1 MVVPSGTKGYHCGE
15 KWVKVMF
22 IGQYKYNL
30 DDKGRI
36 VLPSEYRRQ
45 LGSRVVINK
54 GIENCINLYSEQ
66 DWDKQVSKVM
76 NLDFTH
82 KDNRA
87 FNRYFLSSAFVKEI
101 DNQGRIKLEDNLV
114 EFAKIT
120 KECVIVG
127 AGNVVEIWSLDAWRR
142 QEEER
147 DNNFENISES
157 IVLPQ

>member
-1 MVVPSGTKGYHCGE
+1 MVVPSGTNRYLCGE

-54 GIENCINLYSEQ
+54 GIENCITLYSETE
-66 DWDKQVSKVM
+66 WEKQVSKVT

-87 FNRYFLSSAFVKEI
+87 FNRYFLSSAFNKEI
-101 DNQGRIKLEDNLV
+101 DGQGRIKLEDNLV
-114 EFAKIT
+114 EYAKIV
-120 KECVIVG
+120 KECVIIG
-127 AGNVVEIWSLDAWRR
+127 AGNMVEIWSLDNWRK
-142 QEEER
+142 QEEAR
-147 DNNFENISES
+147 DESFESISES
-157 IVLPQ
+157 ITLPQ

>member
-45 LGSRVVINK
+45 LGTSVVINK
-54 GIENCINLYSEQ
+54 GIENCITLYSTSE
-66 DWDKQVSKVM
+66 WDKQVNKVT

-87 FNRYFLSSAFVKEI
+87 FNRYFLSSAFNKEI
-101 DNQGRIKLEDNLV
+101 DGQGRIKLEDNLIQY
-114 EFAKIT
+114 AGIK
-120 KECVIVG
+120 KECVIIG
-127 AGNVVEIWSLDAWRR
+127 AGNMIEIWSLDKWLH
-142 QEEER
+142 EEEAR
-147 DNNFENISES
+147 DERFESISES

>member
-1 MVVPSGTKGYHCGE
+1 MVPSGTNRYICGE
-15 KWVKVMF
+15 KWVIVMF

-36 VLPSEYRRQ
+36 VLPAEYRRQ
-45 LGSRVVINK
+45 LGTSCVINK
-54 GIENCINLYSEQ
+54 GIENCITLYSEAE
-66 DWDKQVSKVM
+66 WEKQVNKVT

-87 FNRYFLSSAFVKEI
+87 FNRYFLSSAFNKDI
-101 DNQGRIKLEDNLV
+101 DNQGRIKLEENLI

-127 AGNVVEIWSLDAWRR
+127 AGNMVEIWSMENWRR

-147 DNNFENISES
+147 DERFESISES
-157 IVLPQ
+157 ISLPQ